1 LDVSLRSAQQ
11 TSSQWRK

>member
-11 TSSQWRK
+11 TSSQRRK